1 MSRVSHPLS
10 PHGSNMIHLLLL
22 ALAPLAAPEPTTAPG
37 TELVYRGEL
46 GPKDNDAGNR
56 KTFDLKLWIVAAGE
70 QSAELLWLVEE
81 RGPGEMPW
89 PSRFGR
95 LSVERALGANS
106 QGPAVLYDRG
116 DGRTSVNIPL
126 PFFKAR
132 EPLAADVTIAD
143 GALTS
148 HVDKA
153 TKVGEKPAWRI
164 SQKDGFGPKRSL
176 TVDQASPVV
185 WSLKEKLTMGRG
197 VEYELKLELVASGAQ
212 AGEHLTALVSAFN
225 SLAALVAKLNVP
237 PAAQDI
243 TWNDTQL
250 ATLREGLSGVSEL
263 AVATPL
269 AGFVSAARRDLDVQ
283 TGRSDGVA
291 ELATKSVG
299 RTVEPFALRGV
310 SEGLSEEGLRGQVT
324 ILHFWD
330 YRDEPLKEPY
340 GQVGYLDFMYH
351 RRKTA
356 GLKVFGVAVDGRLAD
371 EKTRAASERS
381 VRKLIGF
388 MNLSYPVLYD
398 AGSLIK
404 QFGDPRVV
412 GASLPLFIVVGRDG
426 KILHYHAGTYAVHQ
440 DQGLREL
447 DEVVSAALSDK

>member
-1 MSRVSHPLS
+1 
-10 PHGSNMIHLLLL
+10 MIQILLL
-22 ALAPLAAPEPTTAPG
+22 ALAPLAAPEPTVATG

-46 GPKDNDAGNR
+46 GPKDNEAGSR
-56 KTFDLKLWIVAAGE
+56 KTFDLKLWIAAASPQG
-70 QSAELLWLVEE
+70 AELLWLVEE
-81 RGPGEMPW
+81 RGPGELPW

-95 LSVERALGANS
+95 LSVATDWRMTS

-132 EPLAADVTIAD
+132 EPLAADLTIAE

-176 TVDQASPVV
+176 TVDQASPLV

-197 VEYELKLELVASGAQ
+197 VEYELKLELVTSGTQ
-212 AGEHLTALVSAFN
+212 TGEHLTALVSAFN
-225 SLAALVAKLNVP
+225 ALGALVAKLNVP
-237 PAAQDI
+237 AGAQEV
-243 TWNDTQL
+243 TWNDAQL
-250 ATLREGLSGVSEL
+250 TTLREGLPGVSEL

-269 AGFVSAARRDLDVQ
+269 AGFIGAARRDLDVQ

-291 ELATKSVG
+291 ELAVKCVG
-299 RTVEPFALRGV
+299 RAVEPFAVRGV
-310 SEGLSEEGLRGQVT
+310 AEGLSEEGLRGQVS

-356 GLKVFGVAVDGRLAD
+356 GLRVYGVAVDARLAD
-371 EKTRAASERS
+371 EKTRGASERS

-398 AGSLIK
+398 AGAFIK

-447 DEVVSAALSDK
+447 DDVVSAALADK